1 MAHTHRKVAA
11 FLVVS
16 LAGTVPFVAPS
27 GATVHE
33 ITASYCSGGGH
44 GNFDGN
50 AVDPPGLD
58 KVGTQ
63 SFARPVL
70 ASGAVVIGAT
80 GPVTTTRPQ
89 VKVQAGLDAT
99 SFVLDPTTIE
109 HPSEACRALQP

>member
-1 MAHTHRKVAA
+1 MSHKCRTLAA
-11 FLVVS
+11 SAALVV
-16 LAGTVPFVAPS
+16 GTVLLGSPA

-33 ITASYCSGGGH
+33 ITAAYCSGGGH

-80 GPVTTTRPQ
+80 GPATTDRPQ
-89 VKVQAGLDAT
+89 VKVVAGLDAT
-99 SFVLDPTTIE
+99 TFELTSETID
-109 HPSEACRALQP
+109 HPSEHCNALQP